1 MAISEHESYQSIKK
15 TKILFLAWGYSI
27 HAQRRIQIFVDDP
40 LFDVTVVSTYN
51 YRFSGATTIPLSG
64 AKTPQKT
71 GSCHDSEREYFSRH
85 PLTFKVVYPFS
96 LLYRFIRELV
106 NLVRDYIILKKTINE
121 KQPDILFLQTL
132 LYPCYLILLIRRSI
146 PVIITFWNGDVT
158 WWAKWSGMERLL
170 KKQIIIRGVRRASS
184 ITVNSKEAYNACI
197 NYGKPAKNI
206 YLIRYP
212 GVDLSR
218 FYPIDKGLAKKYISE
233 NAQTI
238 VFWPRGIADYLNF
251 DTLIAASQ
259 IVLKRYTDIHFI
271 ILFANKEE
279 VDVSI
284 TEELKAKG
292 IEKNYSLLNKLQF
305 EDMPYY
311 YSAADM
317 MISISSNDSLP
328 NTMLEAMACGCPV
341 IMGDIP
347 QIRDWVIDGKN
358 GYLCPV
364 KDADKLAECIM
375 KVIEDPQEMNEKF
388 IQENLTLIKQEV
400 DSCKMSAEIKQL
412 VVNISS
418 KKPETE

>member
-1 MAISEHESYQSIKK
+1 MEWYGTTAKK
-15 TKILFLAWGYSI
+15 T
-27 HAQRRIQIFVDDP
+27 D
-40 LFDVTVVSTYN
+40 N
-51 YRFSGATTIPLSG
+51 
-64 AKTPQKT
+64 
-71 GSCHDSEREYFSRH
+71 H
-85 PLTFKVVYPFS
+85 P
-96 LLYRFIRELV
+96 
-106 NLVRDYIILKKTINE
+106 
-121 KQPDILFLQTL
+121 
-132 LYPCYLILLIRRSI
+132 
-146 PVIITFWNGDVT
+146 G
-158 WWAKWSGMERLL
+158 G
-170 KKQIIIRGVRRASS
+170 RRASS

-218 FYPIDKGLAKKYISE
+218 FYPIDKGLVKKYISE

-311 YSAADM
+311 YSAAHM
-317 MISISSNDSLP
+317 TISISSNDSLP

-347 QIRDWVIDGKN
+347 QIRDWVIDGN

>member
-1 MAISEHESYQSIKK
+1 MDISEPVSYQSVKK

-40 LFDVTVVSTYN
+40 LFDVTVVSTYT
-51 YRFSGATTIPLSG
+51 YRFSCATTIPLSR
-64 AKTPQKT
+64 AKTLQKT
-71 GSCHDSEREYFSRH
+71 GSCHDSRGEYFSRH
-85 PLTFKVVYPFS
+85 PSIFRAVYPFS
-96 LLYRFIRELV
+96 LLCKFIRELV

-121 KQPDILFLQTL
+121 KQPDIIFLQTL

-158 WWAKWSGMERLL
+158 WWAKWSGVERLL
-170 KKQIIIRGVRRASS
+170 KKHIIIHGVRRASS

-206 YLIRYP
+206 HLIRYP

-218 FYPIDKGLAKKYISE
+218 FHPIDKGLAKKHISE
-233 NAQTI
+233 NAQRI

-251 DTLIAASQ
+251 NTLIAASL
-259 IVLKRYTDIHFI
+259 IVLKRYTDIQFI
-271 ILFANKEE
+271 ILCATKEE
-279 VDVSI
+279 VDFSI
-284 TEELKAKG
+284 EEELKSKG
-292 IEKNYSLLNKLQF
+292 IEKNYLLLNKIQF

-317 MISISSNDSLP
+317 MVSISSNDSLP

-375 KVIEDPQEMNEKF
+375 KVIEDPQGMNEKF
-388 IQENLTLIKQEV
+388 MQENLTLIRQEV

-418 KKPETE
+418 KKPGSE